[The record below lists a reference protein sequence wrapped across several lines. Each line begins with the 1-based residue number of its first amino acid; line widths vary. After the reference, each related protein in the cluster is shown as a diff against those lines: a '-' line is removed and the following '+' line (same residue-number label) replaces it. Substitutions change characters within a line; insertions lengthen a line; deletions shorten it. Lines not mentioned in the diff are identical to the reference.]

1 MQNFLDFEKPLL
13 DIQAKMEELRHL
25 KDTSENIANEL
36 SSLQDKFDKKL
47 LEIYEDLTP
56 FQKVK
61 VCRHQDRPK
70 FDDIV
75 EKIFDKSEY
84 LSGDR
89 LYADDTS
96 LKGCLTK
103 IEDKKFLVL
112 GNDKGK
118 DIDSRVKN
126 NFGMAKPEGYRKA
139 QRLFKIASKF
149 NIPIV
154 TFIDTPGAFPGVE
167 AEDRGQSEAIA
178 SSIKNSLSV
187 NSPIFSFVIGEGGSG
202 GAVAMGMGNKVVM
215 LEHSIY
221 SVISPEGCAS
231 ILWRNTEF
239 SKKAAET
246 LKLTSADCKNFKII
260 DDIIPEP
267 HGGAHRHPI
276 KQSEILKAKIISLI
290 DELKQISIKELVQI
304 RKEKYLNINT
314 KVAHLTSIFSA

>member
-36 SSLQDKFDKKL
+36 SNLQDKFDKKL

-61 VCRHQDRPK
+61 VCRLQDRPK

-89 LYADDTS
+89 LYGDDSS

-231 ILWRNTEF
+231 ILWRSINHSE
-239 SKKAAET
+239 KAAEN
-246 LKLTSADCKNFKII
+246 LKLTAQDLFELEVIDEII
-260 DDIIPEP
+260 KEP
-267 HGGAHRHPI
+267 IGGAHRNI
-276 KQSEILKAKIISLI
+276 NETC
-290 DELKQISIKELVQI
+290 ELIKECLLRFSREFENMTSDEIVLH
-304 RKEKYLNINT
+304 REKKYLEIGKKFLEN
-314 KVAHLTSIFSA
+314 

>member
-13 DIQAKMEELRHL
+13 NIQAKMEELRHL

-36 SSLQDKFDKKL
+36 SNLQDKFDKKL
-47 LEIYEDLTP
+47 YEIYEDLTP

-75 EKIFDKSEY
+75 EKIFDKAEY

-89 LYADDTS
+89 LYADDSS

-103 IEDKKFLVL
+103 IEDKKFLVI

-202 GAVAMGMGNKVVM
+202 GAVAMGMGNRVVM

-231 ILWRNTEF
+231 ILWRSINHSE
-239 SKKAAET
+239 KAAEN
-246 LKLTSADCKNFKII
+246 LKLTAQDLFELEVIDEII
-260 DDIIPEP
+260 KEP
-267 HGGAHRHPI
+267 IGGAHRNI
-276 KQSEILKAKIISLI
+276 NETC
-290 DELKQISIKELVQI
+290 ELIKECLLRFSREFENMTSDEIVLH
-304 RKEKYLNINT
+304 REKKYLEIGKKFLEN
-314 KVAHLTSIFSA
+314 

>member
-36 SSLQDKFDKKL
+36 SNLQEKFDKKL
-47 LEIYEDLTP
+47 YEIYEDLTP

-75 EKIFDKSEY
+75 EKIFDNAEY

-103 IEDKKFLVL
+103 IEDKKFLVI

-231 ILWRNTEF
+231 ILWRSINHSE
-239 SKKAAET
+239 KAAEN
-246 LKLTSADCKNFKII
+246 LKLTAQDLFELEVIDEII
-260 DDIIPEP
+260 KEP
-267 HGGAHRHPI
+267 IGGAHRNI
-276 KQSEILKAKIISLI
+276 NETC
-290 DELKQISIKELVQI
+290 ELIKECLLRFSREFENMTSDEIVLH
-304 RKEKYLNINT
+304 REKKYLEIGKKFLEN
-314 KVAHLTSIFSA
+314 

>member
-36 SSLQDKFDKKL
+36 SNLQDKFDKKL
-47 LEIYEDLTP
+47 YEIYEDLTP

-75 EKIFDKSEY
+75 EKIFDKAEY

-103 IEDKKFLVL
+103 IEDKKFLVI

-178 SSIKNSLSV
+178 SSIKNSLGV
-187 NSPIFSFVIGEGGSG
+187 NSPIFSFVIGDGGSG

-231 ILWRNTEF
+231 ILWRSINHSE
-239 SKKAAET
+239 KAAEN
-246 LKLTSADCKNFKII
+246 LKLTAQDLFELEVIDEII
-260 DDIIPEP
+260 KEP
-267 HGGAHRHPI
+267 IGGAHRNI
-276 KQSEILKAKIISLI
+276 NETC
-290 DELKQISIKELVQI
+290 ELIKECLLRFSREFENMTSDEIVLH
-304 RKEKYLNINT
+304 REKKYLEIGKKFLEN
-314 KVAHLTSIFSA
+314 

>member
-36 SSLQDKFDKKL
+36 SNLQDKFDKKL
-47 LEIYEDLTP
+47 LEIYEDLSP

-75 EKIFDKSEY
+75 TKIFDKSEY

-89 LYADDTS
+89 LFADDAS
-96 LKGCLTK
+96 LKGCLAR

-187 NSPIFSFVIGEGGSG
+187 NSPIFSFVVGEGGSG

-231 ILWRNTEF
+231 ILWRSINHSE
-239 SKKAAET
+239 KAAEN
-246 LKLTSADCKNFKII
+246 LKLTAQDLFELEVIDEII
-260 DDIIPEP
+260 KEP
-267 HGGAHRHPI
+267 VGGAHRNI
-276 KQSEILKAKIISLI
+276 NETC
-290 DELKQISIKELVQI
+290 ELIKECLLRFSREFENMTSEEIVSH
-304 RKEKYLNINT
+304 REKKYLEIGKKFIEN
-314 KVAHLTSIFSA
+314 

>member
-36 SSLQDKFDKKL
+36 SNLQDKFDKKL
-47 LEIYEDLTP
+47 YEIYEDLTP

-75 EKIFDKSEY
+75 EKIFDKAEY
-84 LSGDR
+84 LSGNR

-103 IEDKKFLVL
+103 IEDKKFLVI

-231 ILWRNTEF
+231 ILWRSINHSE
-239 SKKAAET
+239 KAAEN
-246 LKLTSADCKNFKII
+246 LKLTAQDLFELEVIDEII
-260 DDIIPEP
+260 KEP
-267 HGGAHRHPI
+267 IGGAHRNI
-276 KQSEILKAKIISLI
+276 NETC
-290 DELKQISIKELVQI
+290 ELIKECLLRFSREFENMTSDEIVLH
-304 RKEKYLNINT
+304 REKKYLEIGKKFLEN
-314 KVAHLTSIFSA
+314 

>member
-25 KDTSENIANEL
+25 KDSSENIANEL
-36 SSLQDKFDKKL
+36 SNLQEKFDKTL
-47 LEIYEDLTP
+47 LEIYKELTP

-75 EKIFDKSEY
+75 SKIFHKFEY

-89 LYADDTS
+89 LFADDSS
-96 LKGCLTK
+96 LKGCLAK
-103 IEDKKFLVL
+103 IDSKSFLVI

-139 QRLFKIASKF
+139 QRLFNIASKF
-149 NIPIV
+149 NLPIV
-154 TFIDTPGAFPGVE
+154 SFIDTPGAFPGVE

-178 SSIKNSLSV
+178 TSIKKSLNV
-187 NSPIFSFVIGEGGSG
+187 KSPIFSFVIGEGGSG
-202 GAVAMGMGNKVVM
+202 GAVAMGMGNKVMM

-231 ILWRNTEF
+231 ILWRSINYSE
-239 SKKAAET
+239 KAAEN
-246 LKLTSADCKNFKII
+246 LKLTAQDLLSLEVIDEII
-260 DDIIPEP
+260 KEP
-267 HGGAHRHPI
+267 IGGAHRNVDETCNLI
-276 KQSEILKAKIISLI
+276 KDCLIRITKEFENMTAEEIVLHREKKILSNW
-290 DELKQISIKELVQI
+290 K
-304 RKEKYLNINT
+304 
-314 KVAHLTSIFSA
+314 

>member
-13 DIQAKMEELRHL
+13 DIQSKMEELRHL
-25 KDTSENIANEL
+25 KDNSENIANEL
-36 SSLQDKFDKKL
+36 SNLQEKFDKKL
-47 LEIYEDLTP
+47 SEIYKELTP

-70 FDDIV
+70 FDDLV
-75 EKIFDKSEY
+75 SKIFDKSEY

-89 LYADDTS
+89 LFADDTS
-96 LKGCLTK
+96 LKGCLAK
-103 IEDKKFLVL
+103 IGNKKFLVI

-139 QRLFKIASKF
+139 QRLFNIASKF
-149 NIPIV
+149 NLPIV

-178 SSIKNSLSV
+178 TSIKKSLMV
-187 NSPIFSFVIGEGGSG
+187 RSPIFSFVVGEGGSG

-231 ILWRNTEF
+231 ILWRSINHSE
-239 SKKAAET
+239 KAAEN
-246 LKLTSADCKNFKII
+246 LKLTAQDLLDLEVIDEII
-260 DDIIPEP
+260 KEP
-267 HGGAHRHPI
+267 IGGAHRNVNETCNLI
-276 KQSEILKAKIISLI
+276 KDCLERITEEFENMTPEEIILHREK
-290 DELKQISIKELVQI
+290 
-304 RKEKYLNINT
+304 KYLEIGNKFIEN
-314 KVAHLTSIFSA
+314 

>member
-36 SSLQDKFDKKL
+36 SNLQDKFDKKL
-47 LEIYEDLTP
+47 YEIYEDLTP

-75 EKIFDKSEY
+75 EKIFDKAEY

-103 IEDKKFLVL
+103 IEDKKFLVI

-231 ILWRNTEF
+231 ILWRSINHSE
-239 SKKAAET
+239 KAAEN
-246 LKLTSADCKNFKII
+246 LKLTAQDLFELEVIDEII
-260 DDIIPEP
+260 KEP
-267 HGGAHRHPI
+267 IGGAHRNI
-276 KQSEILKAKIISLI
+276 NETC
-290 DELKQISIKELVQI
+290 ELIKECLLRFSREFENMTSDEIVYI
-304 RKEKYLNINT
+304 EKKYLEIGKKFLEN
-314 KVAHLTSIFSA
+314 

>member
-13 DIQAKMEELRHL
+13 EIQSKIEELRHL

-36 SSLQDKFDKKL
+36 SELQEKFDKKL
-47 LEIYEDLTP
+47 FEIYEDLTP

-70 FDDIV
+70 FDDLV
-75 EKIFDKSEY
+75 KLVFESFEN

-89 LYADDTS
+89 LFADDS
-96 LKGCLTK
+96 SIKGGFAK
-103 IEDKKFLVL
+103 IKDKKFLVV

-149 NIPIV
+149 NLPIV
-154 TFIDTPGAFPGVE
+154 SFIDTPGAFPGVE

-178 SSIKNSLSV
+178 SSIRNSLNV
-187 NSPIFSFVIGEGGSG
+187 QSPIFSFVVGEGGSG
-202 GAVAMGMGNKVVM
+202 GAVALGMGNKVIM
-215 LEHSIY
+215 LEHAIY

-231 ILWRNTEF
+231 ILWRSINHSER
-239 SKKAAET
+239 AAES
-246 LKLTSADCKNFKII
+246 LKLTAQDLLDLEVIDEII
-260 DDIIPEP
+260 REP
-267 HGGAHRHPI
+267 LGGAHRNIEETCEHI
-276 KQSEILKAKIISLI
+276 RNCLLRISAEFEGKTSEEIILHREK
-290 DELKQISIKELVQI
+290 
-304 RKEKYLNINT
+304 KYLNIG
-314 KVAHLTSIFSA
+314 KKFIDG

>member
-36 SSLQDKFDKKL
+36 SNLQDKFDKKL
-47 LEIYEDLTP
+47 YEIYEDLTP

-75 EKIFDKSEY
+75 EKIFDKAEY

-103 IEDKKFLVL
+103 IEDKKFLVI

-215 LEHSIY
+215 LEHS
-221 SVISPEGCAS
+221 
-231 ILWRNTEF
+231 
-239 SKKAAET
+239 
-246 LKLTSADCKNFKII
+246 
-260 DDIIPEP
+260 
-267 HGGAHRHPI
+267 
-276 KQSEILKAKIISLI
+276 
-290 DELKQISIKELVQI
+290 
-304 RKEKYLNINT
+304 
-314 KVAHLTSIFSA
+314 